1 MKAYEKVKFKAKL
14 GNGSFVGHDVYSKGE
29 GPVVVIIQELPGIGP
44 ETLRLADSFVDRGFT
59 VVLPHLFGPLGKISV
74 RGNTLRVLCMRK
86 EFRIFE
92 QGKTSPVVDWLR
104 ALCQELKYKHEVK
117 GVAVIGMCLTGNFA
131 ISLMADDAVL
141 AGVASQP
148 SLPINDHADLHMS
161 SQDIQQIR
169 ARLDDQEPM
178 MAFRFAED
186 TFCRAPR
193 FEQLDKAFN
202 GDRQR
207 INLQTLP
214 GKGHAVLTLDFV
226 DELGHPTK
234 QAFEQVVAYFRRALI
249 VKNNETDKLLESE
262 SLA

>member
-1 MKAYEKVKFKAKL
+1 MKEYKKSKFSAKVSNRSL
-14 GNGSFVGHDVYSKGE
+14 ITHDVYSKGA

-44 ETLRLADSFVDRGFT
+44 ETLKLADNFVDQGFT
-59 VVLPHLFGPLGKISV
+59 VVLPHLFGPLGKINI
-74 RGNTLRVLCMRK
+74 RGNTLRVMCMRK

-92 QGKTSPVVDWLR
+92 QGKTSPIVDWLR
-104 ALCQELKYKHEVK
+104 ALCQELKIQHKVK

-148 SLPINDHADLHMS
+148 SLPVNDSADLHMS
-161 SQDIQQIR
+161 KQDIKEIR
-169 ARLDDQEPM
+169 VQLDKQEPM
-178 MAFRFAED
+178 LAFRFAED
-186 TFCRAPR
+186 TFCKARR

-202 GDRQR
+202 DDHQR

-234 QAFEQVVAYFRRALI
+234 QAFEQIIAYFCRR
-249 VKNNETDKLLESE
+249 
-262 SLA
+262 LA

>member
-1 MKAYEKVKFKAKL
+1 MNDYTKNKFSSTIIR
-14 GNGSFVGHDVYSKGE
+14 GSRITHDVYSKGD

-44 ETLRLADSFVDRGFT
+44 ETLKLADNFVDQGFT
-59 VVLPHLFGPLGKISV
+59 VVLPHLFGPLGKINT

-104 ALCQELKYKHEVK
+104 ALCQELKAQHKVD

-131 ISLMADDAVL
+131 ISLMADKAVL

-148 SLPINDHADLHMS
+148 SLPVNDSADLHMS
-161 SQDIQQIR
+161 EQDIATIR
-169 ARLDDQEPM
+169 TRLDKQEPM
-178 MAFRFAED
+178 LAFRFAED
-186 TFCRAPR
+186 TFCKADR
-193 FEQLDKAFN
+193 FKQLDKAFN
-202 GDRQR
+202 DDRQR

-234 QAFEQVVAYFRRALI
+234 QAFDQIIAYFRRRL
-249 VKNNETDKLLESE
+249 V
-262 SLA
+262 

>member
-1 MKAYEKVKFKAKL
+1 MMNEYDKMKFTAKL
-14 GNGSFVGHDVYSKGE
+14 GSGSHVAHDVYTKGV

-44 ETLRLADSFVDRGFT
+44 ETLKLADNFVDKGFT
-59 VVLPHLFGPLGKISV
+59 VVLPHLFGPLGKINIG
-74 RGNTLRVLCMRK
+74 GNIARVLCMRK

-104 ALCQELKYKHEVK
+104 ALCRELKIRYMVE

-131 ISLMADDAVL
+131 ISLMADEAVL

-148 SLPINDHADLHMS
+148 SLPVNDPADLHMS
-161 SQDIQQIR
+161 KQDIQQIR
-169 ARLDDQEPM
+169 ARLDNQEPM
-178 MAFRFAED
+178 LAFRFAED
-186 TFCRAPR
+186 TFCRASR

-202 GDRQR
+202 DDRQR

-234 QAFEQVVAYFRRALI
+234 QAFEHIIAYFSRALS
-249 VKNNETDKLLESE
+249 VTNNKSI
-262 SLA
+262 SLSPSITE